1 MKVDLLA
8 SKTGNTP
15 LSFPTY
21 HSLEITDLIVTISNK
36 MATAIT
42 TTCSTATT
50 VLVAPPEDFEMPS
63 LRGDL
68 VPVRLGSNETSILHV
83 HITVLV
89 KSSEFLKN
97 ALKPEWRTDATKP
110 IDISDVELTTFET
123 YCGWLYTGKIV
134 YHGEYHHSNYLA
146 ELYVLREKL
155 MNTAFKDVIVAAI
168 IRSSIDHNMCPGNR
182 AIQTVYAGTPASSPA
197 RRLMVDFWVF
207 GAKTTWKGLSDL
219 IEKTCSDFVN
229 DLIRELIVKRG
240 KPSGVL
246 QRPWVEDP
254 DSYRVDS

>member
-1 MKVDLLA
+1 
-8 SKTGNTP
+8 
-15 LSFPTY
+15 
-21 HSLEITDLIVTISNK
+21 

-50 VLVAPPEDFEMPS
+50 VLVASPEDFEMPS

-68 VPVRLGSNETSILHV
+68 VPVRLGSNETSILH
-83 HITVLV
+83 
-89 KSSEFLKN
+89 
-97 ALKPEWRTDATKP
+97 P

-134 YHGEYHHSNYLA
+134 YHGKYHHSNFLA

-155 MNTAFKDVIVAAI
+155 MNTAFKDVIIAAI

-240 KPSGVL
+240 KPSDVL